1 MADEE
6 LHEKINELSDEQRE
20 LRAKVASGDVDSD
33 TGQTRLKGIEV
44 ELDRLW
50 DLVRQRDAKREFG
63 QDPNDATER
72 PADVVEDYLS

>member
-20 LRAKVASGDVDSD
+20 LRAKVAAGEVDSD

>member
-6 LHEKINELSDEQRE
+6 LHNKINELSDEQRD
-20 LRAKVASGDVDSD
+20 LRAKVASGEVDSA

-63 QDPNDATER
+63 QNPNEATER

>member
-6 LHEKINELSDEQRE
+6 LHKKINELSDEQRD
-20 LRAKVASGDVDSD
+20 LRAKVASGEVDSE

-63 QDPNDATER
+63 QNPNEATER

>member
-6 LHEKINELSDEQRE
+6 LHKKINELSDEQRD
-20 LRAKVASGDVDSD
+20 LRAKVASGEVDSE

-63 QDPNDATER
+63 QNPNDATER